1 LILVLIDSPLQ
12 TNQARKIA
20 NATIDLTIDRKPTA
34 QSRVPDTGE
43 IIPPSPPV
51 KQKPPT
57 LPIDAPTL
65 AKAAINS
72 PAPVHT
78 YKWSP
83 KPTAKI
89 NTHIHNDLFLKTIS
103 TEYPGAT
110 PNITLTCKYTTN
122 PQATLTAALHI
133 LGTTL
138 PEDILQPIFQYD
150 LTKSSKTLAAFLK
163 EHNAD
168 KHFQFEDYNAAVA
181 DRNLTPGL
189 EALFLGHSGP
199 NFGGATCFNNSQ
211 QIRCQMDCEA
221 PKSTNQR
228 QTFQWALFFP
238 HMNTVMTCHERIGSG
253 KTKHA
258 WVLGSDILDF
268 FKDNNSGRID
278 QRMGKIYFPTQ
289 SRQRHGCQTQQRGFP
304 HGQVHKP

>member
-1 LILVLIDSPLQ
+1 M
-12 TNQARKIA
+12 
-20 NATIDLTIDRKPTA
+20 
-34 QSRVPDTGE
+34 
-43 IIPPSPPV
+43 
-51 KQKPPT
+51 
-57 LPIDAPTL
+57 
-65 AKAAINS
+65 
-72 PAPVHT
+72 
-78 YKWSP
+78 
-83 KPTAKI
+83 
-89 NTHIHNDLFLKTIS
+89 
-103 TEYPGAT
+103 
-110 PNITLTCKYTTN
+110 
-122 PQATLTAALHI
+122 
-133 LGTTL
+133 
-138 PEDILQPIFQYD
+138 FQYN
-150 LTKSSKTLAAFLK
+150 LTKSGKTLAAVLK
-163 EHNAD
+163 EHYAD

-199 NFGGATCFNNSQ
+199 NFGGATCFNNSH

-221 PKSTNQR
+221 PKSTNQC

-238 HMNTVMTCHERIGSG
+238 HMNTVMTCHERIDSG